1 MRSGYVALIGRPNV
15 GKSTLL
21 NHLIGQKLSI
31 TSRKPQTTR
40 HRILGIKTLPE
51 GQAIYVDTPGIHE
64 DGKKALNRYLNR
76 TAKTTISGVDL
87 VVWVTDMLSW
97 HSHDRLI
104 LSSLEKVDVPVLF
117 VINKIDRV
125 ERKEDCL
132 PFLKEVGQT
141 FSFASIL
148 PISALRGTNMDV
160 LERTVME
167 LLPEAIPVFP
177 DDQISDRPER
187 FFAGEVIREK
197 LIRALAKELPYELTV
212 EIECFSEEA
221 NLISIHAIIWVER
234 DTQKSIVIG
243 AKGKVL
249 KKVGQQARVDLE
261 KMMSKKIYLQLWVKV
276 KRGWSDS
283 ERALRNLGYD

>member
-1 MRSGYVALIGRPNV
+1 
-15 GKSTLL
+15 
-21 NHLIGQKLSI
+21 
-31 TSRKPQTTR
+31 
-40 HRILGIKTLPE
+40 
-51 GQAIYVDTPGIHE
+51 
-64 DGKKALNRYLNR
+64 
-76 TAKTTISGVDL
+76 
-87 VVWVTDMLSW
+87 
-97 HSHDRLI
+97 
-104 LSSLEKVDVPVLF
+104 
-117 VINKIDRV
+117 
-125 ERKEDCL
+125 
-132 PFLKEVGQT
+132 
-141 FSFASIL
+141 
-148 PISALRGTNMDV
+148 MDV

>member
-1 MRSGYVALIGRPNV
+1 MRAGYVALIGRPNV

-76 TAKTTISGVDL
+76 TAKTSILGVDL
-87 VVWVTDMLSW
+87 VIWVTDMLSW
-97 HSHDRLI
+97 HSYDRLI
-104 LSSLEKVDVPVLF
+104 LSSLKKVDVPVLF
-117 VINKIDRV
+117 VINKVDRV

-132 PFLKEVGQT
+132 PFLEEVGQT

-148 PISALRGTNMDV
+148 PVSALRGTNLDV

-167 LLPEAIPVFP
+167 LLPEADPVFP

-187 FFAGEVIREK
+187 FFAAEVIREK
-197 LIRALAKELPYELTV
+197 LIRVLAKELPYELTV
-212 EIECFSEEA
+212 EIERFSEEA
-221 NLISIHAIIWVER
+221 NLTSIHAIIWVER

-243 AKGKVL
+243 VKGNVL
-249 KKVGQQARVDLE
+249 KKIGQQARVDLE
-261 KMMSKKIYLQLWVKV
+261 KMLSKKIYLQLWVKV
-276 KRGWSDS
+276 KRGWSDN

>member
-148 PISALRGTNMDV
+148 PISALRGINMDV